1 MATAYT
7 DVYDAALFNISDVG
21 LASLASDDAEDVLF
35 AYMVKAIVDFAPIC
49 KVDLSDRDEEKG
61 EFNETLSET
70 EVEILASGIASKW
83 LSHKAMFSQNMRDSM
98 SSKDYSFHSPA
109 NMLTALMD
117 AAEKM
122 RRVFKNAM
130 LDYSY
135 NSGDISSL
143 NM

>member
-1 MATAYT
+1 MATAYS
-7 DVYDAALFNISDVG
+7 DVYEAALFNITDIG
-21 LASLASDDAEDVLF
+21 LASLATDDAEDVLF
-35 AYMVKAIVDFAPIC
+35 AYMLKAIVDFAPIC
-49 KVDLSDRDEEKG
+49 KKDLSDRNEVQA
-61 EFNETLSET
+61 EFNESLSET
-70 EVEILASGIASKW
+70 EVEILALGITSKW

-117 AAEKM
+117 AADRM

-130 LDYSY
+130 LEYSY
-135 NSGDISSL
+135 NNGDISSL